1 MLDNQERDLDLNDFR
16 IEKTGSSF
24 KMPRAG
30 WWSQISL
37 SFSIAIVYLIV
48 GSLWVAFSDKVLI
61 HIVKDTDIILKLQT
75 YKGWFFVLMTSVL
88 LYLIIDFSMKQIQKS
103 KETIREKYMEVAII
117 HQDLTI
123 SEDKLRRQNEELHK
137 SQEALRVTAERYKL
151 AVESSNDIIW
161 DWDLKTN
168 EVYIPTNWEEKLG
181 YKENEI
187 GNTIEAMIAL
197 LHPDDSMKTLKML
210 EDYLKGK
217 IGAFHCEHRVRVRDG
232 SYKWI
237 LSQGKVSMNEN
248 GQPVRVVGS
257 HTNITERKK
266 RDEKIHYLAYY
277 DSLTDLPNRDMFT
290 DILVDVMK
298 ETEEL
303 GRIAGMMF
311 LDLDNFKT
319 INDTLGHISGDQL
332 LKSVGLLLKW
342 CIGENNIIARLGGD
356 EFFIL
361 MSDINSRDDLA
372 ATASKIIESLQRPW
386 IMDDHEFY
394 ITASIGIVV
403 FPHDGRDATTLYRN
417 ADTAMYRAKQLGKNT
432 YQFYTQDMNTEILKR
447 IEMESYL
454 RHALNRNEFT
464 LYYQPQVDIRTGKI
478 EGAEALIRWI
488 HPTMGFVSPMDF
500 IPLAEETGL
509 ILQIGEWVLYT
520 ACKQN
525 KEFQDAGLPPVRVA
539 VNLSVR
545 QLQQIDFINTLETIL
560 QKTGLEPQWLE
571 LEITESLAMKDIA
584 YTITVLKKIRDMGIY
599 VSLDDFG
606 TGYSSLN
613 YLKRLPITTLKIDKS
628 FVHDITVISSEEA
641 IAKAVILLAHNMSLM
656 VVAEGVETQDQFAFL
671 KAQNCDRV
679 QGYLFSKPVPVGE
692 FQQLLAKE
700 TVY

>member
-1 MLDNQERDLDLNDFR
+1 MLDNRERDLSLNDFKAEK
-16 IEKTGSSF
+16 IKTGF
-24 KMPRAG
+24 KMPQLGLWGR
-30 WWSQISL
+30 IPLSL
-37 SFSIAIVYLIV
+37 SVSALYLLV
-48 GSLWVAFSDKVLI
+48 GSLWVAFSDMLLINIVQDRSLVLQY
-61 HIVKDTDIILKLQT
+61 QT
-75 YKGWFFVLMTSVL
+75 YKGWLFVLVTAVILYHIINISV
-88 LYLIIDFSMKQIQKS
+88 KQIQKS
-103 KETIREKYMEVAII
+103 KEAIREKYMEIAII
-117 HQDLTI
+117 HQDLTT
-123 SEDKLRRQNEELHK
+123 SEDKLRRQNEELRK
-137 SQEALRVTAERYKL
+137 SQEALQTTA
-151 AVESSNDIIW
+151 
-161 DWDLKTN
+161 
-168 EVYIPTNWEEKLG
+168 
-181 YKENEI
+181 
-187 GNTIEAMIAL
+187 
-197 LHPDDSMKTLKML
+197 
-210 EDYLKGK
+210 
-217 IGAFHCEHRVRVRDG
+217 
-232 SYKWI
+232 
-237 LSQGKVSMNEN
+237 
-248 GQPVRVVGS
+248 
-257 HTNITERKK
+257 
-266 RDEKIHYLAYY
+266 EKIHYLAYY

-290 DILVDVMK
+290 DILNRVLK
-298 ETEEL
+298 EKEQQGCIT
-303 GRIAGMMF
+303 GMMF

-319 INDTLGHISGDQL
+319 INDTLGHTSGDQL

-342 CIGENNIIARLGGD
+342 CIGDNNIIARLGGD

-361 MSDINSRDDLA
+361 MSDIKSRDEISA
-372 ATASKIIESLQRPW
+372 KASKIIESLQKPW

-394 ITASIGIVV
+394 ITDSIGIVI
-403 FPHDGRDATTLYRN
+403 FPHDGIDAMTLYRN
-417 ADTAMYRAKQLGKNT
+417 ADTAMYRAKHLGKNT
-432 YQFYTQDMNTEILKR
+432 YQFYTEDMNTEILKR

-464 LYYQPQVDIRTGKI
+464 LYYQPQVDIKTGKI

-525 KEFQDAGLPPVRVA
+525 KAFQDAGLPPVRIA

-545 QLQQIDFINTLETIL
+545 QLQQSDFIETLELIL
-560 QKTGLEPQWLE
+560 KETGLEPKWLE

-584 YTITVLKKIRDMGIY
+584 YTITVLTKIRDMGIY

-641 IAKAVILLAHNMSLM
+641 IAKALILIAHNMSLM

-679 QGYLFSKPVPVGE
+679 QGYLFSRPVPVQDFE
-692 FQQLLAKE
+692 MLLTKE
-700 TVY
+700 TIHK